1 MKSTA
6 HANEEGGEKEEDAFN
21 KFMCYCDGNTD
32 GMKASAEEGAQ
43 RASELSSKVE
53 ALKAEKAQ
61 LDQELADHQSSRETA
76 KQDAKKAGNIRAKEQ
91 AEYEAESADMSHN
104 IEAMKG
110 AIAALEKGM
119 GAFVQMDSQQK
130 DRLQRVVS
138 TSSQLDDFQ
147 RENVMDLLQG
157 KQTMQ
162 SSGEITGMLKA
173 MQEEMEGDLK
183 SATADN
189 ESAAKNFSDLSAA
202 KNSEISAATSA
213 IESKTKRAGEVAV
226 EIVQTEDDFED
237 TEADVAET
245 QKFLGD
251 LGKQCAEKKAQWGE
265 RQKMRA
271 QEIDAISQAIKIL
284 NDDDALDLFKK
295 TVPSFAETG
304 MGFLQTRSKSSVALR
319 AKGLMMSLAQVSRS
333 HSTEL
338 SLIASALKS
347 RAVDFSKIQEMINGM
362 VGVLTKEQGD
372 DDTQKKFCDD
382 EFEKSADEKA
392 ATQEKLDSLAAS
404 IEEMTATVSTLSS
417 EIATLQDEIK
427 ALDKAVAE
435 ATEQR
440 KAEHA
445 AFLQAQAES
454 QAATQLIEKAKNKL
468 NKFYNP
474 AMYKAPERRE
484 LTEEERIAVANGA
497 VDP

>member
-91 AEYEAESADMSHN
+91 AEYEAASADMSHN
-104 IEAMKG
+104 IEAMNG

-130 DRLQRVVS
+130 DRLQQVVQ

-147 RENVMDLLQG
+147 RESVMDLLQG
-157 KQTMQ
+157 KNTMQ

-189 ESAAKNFSDLSAA
+189 ESAAKN
-202 KNSEISAATSA
+202 SEIESATAA

-226 EIVQTEDDFED
+226 EIVQT
-237 TEADVAET
+237 
-245 QKFLGD
+245 
-251 LGKQCAEKKAQWGE
+251 
-265 RQKMRA
+265 
-271 QEIDAISQAIKIL
+271 
-284 NDDDALDLFKK
+284 
-295 TVPSFAETG
+295 
-304 MGFLQTRSKSSVALR
+304 
-319 AKGLMMSLAQVSRS
+319 
-333 HSTEL
+333 
-338 SLIASALKS
+338 
-347 RAVDFSKIQEMINGM
+347 
-362 VGVLTKEQGD
+362 
-372 DDTQKKFCDD
+372 
-382 EFEKSADEKA
+382 
-392 ATQEKLDSLAAS
+392 
-404 IEEMTATVSTLSS
+404 
-417 EIATLQDEIK
+417 QD
-427 ALDKAVAE
+427 
-435 ATEQR
+435 
-440 KAEHA
+440 
-445 AFLQAQAES
+445 
-454 QAATQLIEKAKNKL
+454 
-468 NKFYNP
+468 
-474 AMYKAPERRE
+474 
-484 LTEEERIAVANGA
+484 
-497 VDP
+497 